1 MARPSNKAQRRQQLA
16 EALLSLM
23 AERGYEGTSVSEIA
37 ARAGLNQG
45 LVYYHFKSK
54 LEVLLAAVE
63 LLAQQHEARLDGA
76 MAAADSAPWA
86 QVEAYIN
93 AHLGL
98 TATADA
104 QALKS
109 WIDVSSEALRRPEVQ
124 APFRVIV
131 TGLTARLA
139 TIIEQGVDEGVFTAD
154 PAAAS
159 AALVATIQG
168 YLLLAGAAREV
179 IPHGTAAL
187 STIAM
192 ARGLLNVKEV

>member
-1 MARPSNKAQRRQQLA
+1 VARPSNKAQRRKQLA

-54 LEVLLAAVE
+54 LEVLLAALE
-63 LLAQQHEARLDGA
+63 LLAAQHEARLDGA
-76 MAAADSAPWA
+76 MAAAGDTPWA

-109 WIDVSSEALRRPEVQ
+109 WIDVSSEALRQPEVQ
-124 APFRVIV
+124 APFRAILLSL
-131 TGLTARLA
+131 TGRLA
-139 TIIEQGVDEGVFTAD
+139 GVIERGVREGVFNAD
-154 PAAAS
+154 PPAAS

-168 YLLLAGAAREV
+168 YLLLAGTARDV

-192 ARGLLNVKEV
+192 ARGLLNLKEA